1 MCYVYGSKYAAVELI
16 DGLRSSENISQR
28 LQVVL
33 LVVSFI
39 LIMCPDV
46 FRPSAENSRIYA
58 CATQSRDAKSCV
70 SQGRIGNKVC

>member
-33 LVVSFI
+33 LVVLYI

-70 SQGRIGNKVC
+70 SQGRIGNKVY

>member
-46 FRPSAENSRIYA
+46 FRPSAETA
-58 CATQSRDAKSCV
+58 AFTPVQPKVETQNFASHKQEFV
-70 SQGRIGNKVC
+70 K